1 MKSNLER
8 LFDNAMMKIYH
19 RAWDEAKYKA
29 TRFHQM
35 LCEHGGLET
44 AQLLLHSKNVSEGY
58 TALWERKRLD
68 LTVEAL
74 ILNPEWHELFS
85 DIERNIAR
93 NRLKEYEFPITEAVP
108 THQQE
113 IQEHTIYNIGGNM
126 YDKIAQELK
135 QPFYTQNFPNDGQ
148 RFVAWYLHRV
158 LLLDMHETRAA
169 ITDGQDDKQIDAIVV
184 EDGED
189 RRIRIIQGKFIK
201 NSIIDAS
208 PLREV
213 LSAWTRLKDIPKLQI
228 ECSGKLAE
236 RLEAM
241 REAVEDDY
249 DVEFELL
256 TTGELTE
263 AAKTDFDAFKDT
275 MSADNGFGAG
285 LTLVDSNL
293 IETRL
298 LEAEQKDLPEL
309 TASLEIDTAKTLITE
324 EGGYKVILSIV
335 PLSQCIKLPGISDQ
349 KLFRRNVRQ
358 SLGINNKVNKAMRNS
373 IVSPEK
379 RPYFFFFHNGITAL
393 CSKATL
399 SEDKKKLT
407 LQNIAVVNGCQSLS
421 TIFSTSGK
429 VASNAENKGGS
440 VLFRFY
446 EIPQFDLGEAI
457 SINTNSQS
465 AVKPKDLRSNDKYM
479 KGIKRRYEFAIP
491 DGYFLTKR
499 GEKRPAD
506 KDEIKTLDSSE
517 YGKMVVS
524 WMCQRPNLAS
534 NEKKLFD
541 ELYKTVFHPELE
553 PESILALNLWLRE
566 IDKQWEILDINEAVK
581 AVKGSARF
589 HLLFAISQMFSH
601 ASNQSD
607 KVVLPF
613 ATKPALQYSGLIL
626 GQAKGCLNQA
636 LQHAHAQSQA
646 AGKIFSPQNWLKG
659 KSSVSDE
666 QLVAGTIVNIVQN
679 MATTEQKPFIDCLR
693 IAADKFSFRWSAD

>member
-1 MKSNLER
+1 M
-8 LFDNAMMKIYH
+8 
-19 RAWDEAKYKA
+19 
-29 TRFHQM
+29 
-35 LCEHGGLET
+35 
-44 AQLLLHSKNVSEGY
+44 
-58 TALWERKRLD
+58 
-68 LTVEAL
+68 EAL

-85 DIERNIAR
+85 DDERNIAR

-108 THQQE
+108 THRQE

-407 LQNIAVVNGCQSLS
+407 LQNIAVVNGWQSLS

-457 SINTNSQS
+457 SINT
-465 AVKPKDLRSNDKYM
+465 K
-479 KGIKRRYEFAIP
+479 
-491 DGYFLTKR
+491 TKSKLLIHPNM
-499 GEKRPAD
+499 GKWLCHGCASGQ
-506 KDEIKTLDSSE
+506 TL
-517 YGKMVVS
+517 
-524 WMCQRPNLAS
+524 Q
-534 NEKKLFD
+534 
-541 ELYKTVFHPELE
+541 
-553 PESILALNLWLRE
+553 
-566 IDKQWEILDINEAVK
+566 
-581 AVKGSARF
+581 
-589 HLLFAISQMFSH
+589 
-601 ASNQSD
+601 
-607 KVVLPF
+607 
-613 ATKPALQYSGLIL
+613 ATKKSCLMNFTKPYSI
-626 GQAKGCLNQA
+626 
-636 LQHAHAQSQA
+636 
-646 AGKIFSPQNWLKG
+646 QNW
-659 KSSVSDE
+659 
-666 QLVAGTIVNIVQN
+666 NQN
-679 MATTEQKPFIDCLR
+679 QFWHLI
-693 IAADKFSFRWSAD
+693 SG